1 MSLTVFGFRPEGGG
15 GGLNEDEVNGLIANA
30 TGTFVSNYDPTS
42 SENTGSLPVLSDAS
56 GKVIKRS
63 RVTIEEGETG
73 DTIKAHSIRLGDS
86 YSLPSAIGE
95 PGQILVVPSLGSEL
109 KFLNVDPTP
118 LEIDDLQTKTSNILL
133 PLTTPGQTTF
143 IGNVASVSGLTVG
156 LPDAPDAWN
165 LLPGHGQQGD
175 QLLFP
180 GGDSSDAYWGK
191 APAISV
197 LESQCQN
204 IDYNLTSPTRTEFI
218 GRVSA
223 ENGFGFGESP
233 NTWTIPATRGVTSG
247 QQMLW
252 QNDTRE
258 TYWGEAPRLTTV
270 YNKAINIGNTVPAV
284 STAFSGL
291 VAADRFLVGS
301 SPNDWK
307 VGPGQGVYGDSLTW
321 PETGST
327 AVWSVPPSVQ
337 TLQDQCQYM
346 TSEPL
351 GTDFALRVV
360 ADSLVTNTSL
370 TLDAENPEG
379 SYILPATRGT
389 PGQVIVARGL
399 DGSQCVF
406 EDAVVT
412 PTDLSDLKTKTQNL
426 QLNTTVNNTVCDGTF
441 AAATLAAEYG
451 IISGRLTFPPSQ
463 DHVSIVSGNLGG
475 FSNTGYSLPR
485 TRGVVGQGLIQG
497 ELGAVNFTDVAS
509 PTDLDAVL
517 TRTQYQSTTELQD
530 RLTTF
535 DGRLRLQ
542 PVEGS
547 EQKQVIFPDS
557 RSDYGGA
564 VLRTAMNLNQSEL
577 VWQFPTYIRRSRPAV
592 LTAPTQFTFP
602 AILTRYT
609 LMPFL
614 TQEVQSDTP
623 TWQYYPNDGVA
634 FLGASNHGMYRVV
647 FSAMIGLS
655 TNPAPAQFELIIVHK
670 ASSIAAPV
678 DIVKRYFT
686 VRKDADPLLV
696 YLEGHGKNL
705 TPGSFVDIVLTSV
718 NNLSTLEIYD
728 ASLEVSVY

>member
-63 RVTIEEGETG
+63 RVTIEEGESG

-118 LEIDDLQTKTSNILL
+118 IEIDDLQSKVQNVSL
-133 PLTTPGQTTF
+133 PLTVPGQTTF
-143 IGNVASVSGLTVG
+143 IGNVGAVSGLTVG

-191 APAISV
+191 APAITV

-204 IDYNLTSPTRTEFI
+204 IDYNMTSPTRTEFI

-223 ENGFGFGESP
+223 ENGFGFNTSP
-233 NTWTIPATRGVTSG
+233 NTWTIPATRGVTTG
-247 QQMLW
+247 HQMLW
-252 QNDTRE
+252 DNDTRE
-258 TYWGEAPRLTTV
+258 TYWGDAPKLTSV
-270 YNKAINIGNTVPAV
+270 YNKTLNMAPAV
-284 STAFSGL
+284 QGVTTAFSGL
-291 VAADRFLVGS
+291 VAAERFLVGD
-301 SPNDWK
+301 SPSDWK
-307 VGPGQGVYGDSLTW
+307 IGPGQGVYGDSLTW

-337 TLQDQCQYM
+337 TLQEQTQFM
-346 TSEPL
+346 SSEPL
-351 GTDFALRVV
+351 GTDFALRVA
-360 ADSLVTNTSL
+360 ADSLVSNSTVTV
-370 TLDAENPEG
+370 DAENPSG
-379 SYILPATRGT
+379 SYILPLTRGT
-389 PGQVIVARGL
+389 PGQVLVAGGL

-406 EDAVVT
+406 ENAVVT
-412 PTDLSDLKTKTQNL
+412 PTDLSDLQIKTQNL
-426 QLNTTVNNTVCDGTF
+426 QSTTTENSTLCNGTF
-441 AAATLAAEYG
+441 AAGTLAAEYG

-547 EQKQVIFPDS
+547 DQKQVIFPDS
-557 RSDYGGA
+557 RSNYGGA
-564 VLRTAMNLNQSEL
+564 VLRTSMTLNQSEL
-577 VWQFPTYIRRSRPAV
+577 VWQFPSYIRRFRPAV
-592 LTAPTQFTFP
+592 LAAPTQFTIP

-614 TQEVQSDTP
+614 TGEVQSVTP

-655 TNPAPAQFELIIVHK
+655 TNPAPAQFELIITHR
-670 ASSIAAPV
+670 ASSVAAPV

-686 VRKDADPLLV
+686 VRKDTDPLLV

-705 TPGSFVDIVLTSV
+705 TPGSFVDIVLTTG
-718 NNLSTLEIYD
+718 NNLSTLEFYD
-728 ASLEVSVY
+728 ASFEVSVY